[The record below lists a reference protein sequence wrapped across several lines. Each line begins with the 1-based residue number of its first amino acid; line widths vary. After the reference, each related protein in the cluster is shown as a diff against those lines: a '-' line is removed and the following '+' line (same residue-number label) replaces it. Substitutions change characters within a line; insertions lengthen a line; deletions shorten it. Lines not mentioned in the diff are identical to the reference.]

1 VESTV
6 APIPN
11 GVYALTKFHEQLI
24 TLMEPKD
31 LAVLL
36 PPTGS
41 PGEQEW
47 EVEGRSDGTILIK
60 NRRHGTY
67 LTYDN
72 DPDANEMIMGSIEPR
87 PWAIYQAAQPFA
99 FHIVVPG
106 GPIDGHELA
115 LDISLL
121 RIFPP
126 RLALRPLDVND
137 QRQAWSFEHRE

>member
-1 VESTV
+1 M

-11 GVYALTKFHEQLI
+11 GVYAITKRDEQLI

-31 LAVLL
+31 LALLL
-36 PPTGS
+36 PPTGN

-60 NRRHGTY
+60 NLRHGTF

-72 DPDANEMIMGSIEPR
+72 DPNVNEMIMGSTEPR
-87 PWAIYQAAQPFA
+87 PWALYQAAEPQT

-106 GPIDGHELA
+106 GPIDGYELA
-115 LDISLL
+115 LDMSLL

-126 RLALRPLDVND
+126 RLALRPLEVAD
-137 QRQAWSFEHRE
+137 QRQAWRFESHQ

>member
-1 VESTV
+1 M

-11 GVYALTKFHEQLI
+11 GVYAITKQYEQLI

-36 PPTGS
+36 PPTGE
-41 PGEQEW
+41 PGQQEW

-60 NRRHGTY
+60 NLQHGTY

-72 DPDANEMIMGSIEPR
+72 DPNINEMIMGSTEPR
-87 PWAIYQAAQPFA
+87 PWAIYPAGQPFT

-106 GPIDGHELA
+106 GPIDGYELA
-115 LDISLL
+115 LDMSML

-137 QRQAWSFEHRE
+137 QRQAWRFEPRQ